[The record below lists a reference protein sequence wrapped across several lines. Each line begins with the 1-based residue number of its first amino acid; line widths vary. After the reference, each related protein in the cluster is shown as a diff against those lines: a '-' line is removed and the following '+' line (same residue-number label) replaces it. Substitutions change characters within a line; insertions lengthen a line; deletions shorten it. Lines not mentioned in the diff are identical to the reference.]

1 MHSLRNLRRLMMSLL
16 ARRTPS
22 SVLLRTIWLLI
33 AVFGAS
39 LPLTCAAQAPSG
51 DSAAA
56 EQKPA
61 APAQVALA
69 DVASESEAALS
80 AISNIEAAATAN
92 SNIDAIERELPV
104 LRREVAA
111 RAKELKRLLAS
122 HSSIDSLRAQE
133 ASWTALRKPWL
144 AWEQQLTDRAQ
155 ELNAL
160 GSNLSRLQE
169 IWGNTQAAAKAD
181 GTTPRPTL
189 ERIADVVNE
198 AQRVS
203 MVLGRTWTRIL
214 TLQDKVAD
222 QDAPIKA
229 SIELINRSRTE
240 ALNHLLKQDSPP
252 IWSAA
257 ARQDTEVAAG
267 DAGQES
273 LRDQLTA
280 LSAYAERQSEKIG
293 LHVGVFMLLLVV
305 LVLIRRQVRVW
316 VKEEPEL
323 AATTKVFD
331 MPVSAALLLSL
342 LLSVWFYPQAP
353 RLLSAILGAIA
364 VVPAVILLR
373 HIIRPSLYS
382 LLNALLAFYFVD
394 QVRTVVAALA
404 WPSRLLLL
412 LEMLAGALFIVW
424 LLAPGRIPPK
434 DDVSQPRFWKVV
446 KAGLCV
452 ALLVFCLSI
461 AANLFGYVELAHALA
476 STLLDSAYSALFFY
490 SLLRIADGVVFSA
503 LRLYPFSRLA
513 MVRNYRHLLRRRILV
528 VLQLVAW
535 FLWTMDVLDRL
546 ALRNAA
552 ITAFRQLW
560 TTQYSLGS
568 LHISVGDLTACAIT
582 IAAAFLVSRLM
593 RFALDEEVFPHVPLP
608 HGVPYALSRLL
619 HYTILLVGFVV
630 AIAAAGVDLTRFTIL
645 ASAFGVGVG
654 FGLQNI
660 INNFVS
666 GLILLFERPVQV
678 GDAVQIADVAG
689 VIDHIGI
696 RASLIRLDSGAEVIV
711 PNSNFITERVT
722 NRALSS
728 PQRTFTIRVGVAY
741 GSDPHEVVSR
751 LCAIAAAHEKVSK
764 TPPPQVLFAEF
775 SQEAVYFELQATS
788 EAVDELAKTRSDL
801 GIEIDRLFAEKILQA
816 PNPGATAEQKLPGA
830 ART

>member
-1 MHSLRNLRRLMMSLL
+1 MTSLP
-16 ARRTPS
+16 ARYAFS
-22 SVLLRTIWLLI
+22 SILLRTIGLLI
-33 AVFGAS
+33 VVFGAGS
-39 LPLTCAAQAPSG
+39 PLICAAQAPPAG
-51 DSAAA
+51 EAAA
-56 EQKPA
+56 AKEKPA
-61 APAQVALA
+61 SPPQVALA
-69 DVASESEAALS
+69 DVAGESEAALS
-80 AISNIEAAATAN
+80 AIGNIEAAAVAN
-92 SNIDAIERELPV
+92 GSIDAIERELPV
-104 LRREVAA
+104 LRREVDA
-111 RAKELKRLLAS
+111 RAKELKQLLAS

-133 ASWTALRKPWL
+133 ANWTALRKPWL
-144 AWEQQLTDRAQ
+144 AWEQELTNRAQ
-155 ELNAL
+155 ELNAE
-160 GSNLSRLQE
+160 GSKLSRLQE
-169 IWGNTQAAAKAD
+169 IWGNTYSAAKSD

-189 ERIADVVNE
+189 ERIGEVVNE

-203 MVLGRTWTRIL
+203 VVLGHTWTRIL

-229 SIELINRSRTE
+229 SIELINKSRSE

-257 ARQDTEVAAG
+257 ARQGADIETAN
-267 DAGQES
+267 AGQES
-273 LRDQLTA
+273 LDNQLTA
-280 LSAYAERQSEKIG
+280 LSAYAQRQSEKIA
-293 LHVGVFMLLLVV
+293 LHVGAFALLLAA
-305 LVLIRRQVRVW
+305 LILIRRQVRIW

-331 MPVSAALLLSL
+331 MPVPAAVLLSL

-373 HIIRPSLYS
+373 HVIRRSLYP

-394 QVRTVVAALA
+394 QVRAVVASLA

-412 LEMLAGALFIVW
+412 LEMLGAAMFIVW
-424 LLAPGRIPPK
+424 LLVPGRIPPK
-434 DDVSQPRFWKVV
+434 DDISQPRFWEVV
-446 KAGLCV
+446 KI
-452 ALLVFCLSI
+452 ALGIALVVFGLSI
-461 AANLFGYVELAHALA
+461 VANLFGYVDLAHALA
-476 STLLDSAYSALFFY
+476 ATLLDSAYSALFFY

-513 MVRNYRHLLRRRILV
+513 MVRNYRSLVRRRILR
-528 VLQLVAW
+528 VLQLIAW

-546 ALRNAA
+546 ALRNTV
-552 ITAFRQLW
+552 ITAFQQVW
-560 TTQYSLGS
+560 AAQSSLGS
-568 LHISVGDLTACAIT
+568 LHVSVGDLIACALT
-582 IAAAFLVSRLM
+582 IIAAFLVSRLV
-593 RFALDEEVFPHVPLP
+593 RFTLDEEVFPHVPLP

-689 VIDHIGI
+689 VIEHIGI
-696 RASLIRLDSGAEVIV
+696 RASFIRLASGAEVIV

-722 NRALSS
+722 NRVLSN
-728 PQRTFTIRVGVAY
+728 PERTLAIRVGVAY
-741 GSDPHEVVSR
+741 GSDPREVISR

-764 TPPPQVLFAEF
+764 SPAPQVLFAEF
-775 SQEAVYFELQATS
+775 SHEAVYFELQATS
-788 EAVDELAKTRSDL
+788 ENPQELAKTRSDL
-801 GIEIDRLFAEKILQA
+801 GIEIDRLFAEQILQA
-816 PNPGATAEQKLPGA
+816 PSQPSAQQKPPGA
-830 ART
+830 AHA